1 MDGNR
6 HLLSFIDFILSSPQ
20 KSKTPIIIDDSKL
33 KNEFDFNSFEDDDI
47 FYTKILYQLINK
59 NDKNKVLENI
69 RGFSNLFKRNLFVFL
84 EYLRTLIYSNNFK
97 ELYKDPIV
105 KLDISLIIGY
115 LVNKYGEKIV
125 KSIEFFP
132 SCIKEL
138 EKKYGKNQIDKTI
151 YDIDI
156 KKDAELK
163 YEFFEAQKRGNFSD
177 LIEYLQKY
185 YTDSAHLSTEDSEK
199 IDEIKIKSENL
210 TMDELDSKYIN
221 NEEFQKHMDIYL
233 QNELSINGYIDKN
246 YKKGKEDEL
255 YKKKKQQIKNHL
267 FYSEV
272 FKIDI
277 NNINDCIYL
286 LHFEENLYKGTIFY
300 DTDEEFKKLISRKE
314 TNDFTENLTKIIEGE
329 SFIKDLKEILN
340 QKFVKDYF
348 EKARKFLNEEDEDSY
363 DISFIEK
370 EKVIKGEDDFLK
382 DGFDRFMNFI
392 NNKKDFFSKLFIFKY
407 LPKYKRAFVDPNMR
421 IVISP
426 IYFELSESLDE
437 KKRDEIF
444 RAYLLIII
452 LHEIIHLVKFMK
464 EKSVSYKNI
473 PQTPKRKEGGKMFI
487 NYLFKT
493 PMIYSINYK
502 QASMINKPEN
512 WNKPELLS
520 DIFKEQNEWYENN
533 KKNKNEDIII
543 PLPKGENSINFYLS
557 LMDDNK
563 IEKKS
568 KNTIDIWYDID

>member
-1 MDGNR
+1 MEVEETKTGNK
-6 HLLSFIDFILSSPQ
+6 LLLYVIDSMLRMIDNQMPLV
-20 KSKTPIIIDDSKL
+20 PIDIPNTIS
-33 KNEFDFNSFEDDDI
+33 EFDFDSFEDNLNFYYKILSILAEDDNES
-47 FYTKILYQLINK
+47 TKIINNLAETSKSFLRNLINFLIFLK
-59 NDKNKVLENI
+59 RLLDEKKTEA
-69 RGFSNLFKRNLFVFL
+69 LFKDS
-84 EYLRTLIYSNNFK
+84 IIK
-97 ELYKDPIV
+97 I
-105 KLDISLIIGY
+105 DISLIIGY

-348 EKARKFLNEEDEDSY
+348 EKARKFLN
-363 DISFIEK
+363 
-370 EKVIKGEDDFLK
+370 
-382 DGFDRFMNFI
+382 
-392 NNKKDFFSKLFIFKY
+392 
-407 LPKYKRAFVDPNMR
+407 
-421 IVISP
+421 
-426 IYFELSESLDE
+426 
-437 KKRDEIF
+437 
-444 RAYLLIII
+444 
-452 LHEIIHLVKFMK
+452 
-464 EKSVSYKNI
+464 
-473 PQTPKRKEGGKMFI
+473 
-487 NYLFKT
+487 
-493 PMIYSINYK
+493 
-502 QASMINKPEN
+502 
-512 WNKPELLS
+512 
-520 DIFKEQNEWYENN
+520 
-533 KKNKNEDIII
+533 
-543 PLPKGENSINFYLS
+543 
-557 LMDDNK
+557 
-563 IEKKS
+563 
-568 KNTIDIWYDID
+568 